1 MKVTVV
7 GAGNVGATSA
17 DVLAFRKIAS
27 EVVLLD
33 IRENFAEGK
42 ALDMM
47 QTATLNGFDTRV
59 SGSTNDYSKTANSD
73 VVVITSGV
81 PRKPGM
87 TREELIG
94 INAGIVKGVTENLL
108 KHSPNAIVVVVSNP
122 MDTMTYL

>member
-47 QTATLNGFDTRV
+47 QTATLNGFDSRV
-59 SGSTNDYSKTANSD
+59 SG
-73 VVVITSGV
+73 I
-81 PRKPGM
+81 M
-87 TREELIG
+87 
-94 INAGIVKGVTENLL
+94 
-108 KHSPNAIVVVVSNP
+108 VVSPCPPITIPSISFGEAFNAS
-122 MDTMTYL
+122 DK